1 MVETP
6 CEVKRRKGASPMDGA
21 RVTLR
26 TDAELECPP
35 GDAKRAVGVSHA
47 ESWRRNIYA
56 SKLAHYTFLRSKL
69 NTNIYKS
76 ALSYK

>member
-6 CEVKRRKGASPMDGA
+6 CEVKRWKGASPMDGA

-26 TDAELECPP
+26 TDAELERPP
-35 GDAKRAVGVSHA
+35 GAARRGVGVSHA

-56 SKLAHYTFLRSKL
+56 SKPAHYTFLQW
-69 NTNIYKS
+69 NQN
-76 ALSYK
+76 